1 MKSSSPV
8 PSDRN
13 SERWSPLLEPTRGDE
28 TEGYIGY
35 SWLRNLRRKS
45 GHVALSSNFRF
56 RWCRSRTPIWTRA
69 TVHKWSNDR
78 ISTQTCHLLCNYVL
92 SSSLLR
98 FPLARLITVSCT
110 FFLADTP
117 AETSLFSFLPLSM
130 SSYRFAALVEED
142 SYRTVTRLP
151 LNPSEWT
158 VPPWRTYRSNFS
170 PSPVRSTCSLKG
182 GESSIYLPLARYQ
195 AACAAFEIY
204 LSRGSDPCPLRLFL
218 MDPRSTPFHGFTS
231 DGSSPT

>member
-110 FFLADTP
+110 FFLADIQ
-117 AETSLFSFLPLSM
+117 TSLFSFLLLSM

-158 VPPWRTYRSNFS
+158 VPPWRTYRGNFS

-182 GESSIYLPLARYQ
+182 GWKQ
-195 AACAAFEIY
+195 Y
-204 LSRGSDPCPLRLFL
+204 LSTSSSVPGCLCSFRDLFIARLGPLSPSTIPYGPQKHSF
-218 MDPRSTPFHGFTS
+218 PRFYLGR
-231 DGSSPT
+231 